1 MSMARE
7 LKSLIVF
14 EVAFETI
21 TGLLIRAPPS
31 AQVYRI
37 GGADIYPMT
46 TRKSYVISGQ
56 RIELDV
62 PYVPG
67 SSVKGR
73 MRSLLELFNGLKLY
87 STDKKIWQHVR
98 SIEMDLN
105 ELIDDITKRCVVD
118 DLFGYAAF
126 NLLQL
131 AKEIAKS
138 HGRRQVAEEDI
149 NEAKKYFSQHL
160 AVTRLH
166 FSDFFPS
173 RRYVESKK
181 PASIADFLEEK
192 AENRLDRITAAADP
206 RSAVRVAPGVEFE
219 GTVSML
225 LFDIDRD
232 VVEKYLNTLTTG
244 FELLEL
250 THLGAS
256 GSRGYGRIRFTSIR
270 VSVFK
275 PDKVGERLV
284 NIGEEL
290 RKRGVKLE
298 YSNLQEF
305 KSGVPSLAKVL
316 VELLYS

>member
-1 MSMARE
+1 MSMVRG
-7 LKSLIVF
+7 LKGLILF
-14 EVAFETI
+14 EVAFETV
-21 TGLLIRAPPS
+21 TGLLIRAPVS

-46 TRKSYVISGQ
+46 TRKTYVIDG
-56 RIELDV
+56 RRVELDV

-67 SSVKGR
+67 SSIKGR

-87 STDKKIWQHVR
+87 STDNKIWQHVR
-98 SIEMDLN
+98 GIGMNLN
-105 ELIDDITKRCVVD
+105 ELIEDITKRCVVD

-131 AKEIAKS
+131 AEKVAES
-138 HGRRQVAEEDI
+138 HGRRQYTDKDVD
-149 NEAKKYFSQHL
+149 EAKKYFSQYL

-181 PASIADFLEEK
+181 PTSIADFLEEK

-232 VVEKYLNTLTTG
+232 VVEKYLNTLATG

-250 THLGAS
+250 TYLGAS
-256 GSRGYGRIRFTSIR
+256 GSRGYGRIKFTSIR
-270 VSVFK
+270 VSAFK
-275 PDKVGERLV
+275 PDKDKELLV
-284 NIGEEL
+284 DIREEL

-305 KSGVPSLAKVL
+305 KSDVRNFAKAL
-316 VELLYS
+316 IELLYS